1 MKTQTYKRARDGGA
15 LLVVLI
21 VVMAITIVSIG
32 FIGKSDV
39 ELACGENMTLR
50 TEMDHLAES
59 AIQHARGL
67 ILNPQDASAEYWTG
81 ATGLQLAGGSD
92 DYYDVAIT
100 RGDANS
106 TNRCNYTVTC
116 SSYRSIGGEITG
128 RSRLGA
134 KVRLDPCIALWTGA
148 DNTAWTGTTV
158 NGDVLCDGVLTNN
171 GVINGDVFGDALIG
185 SGSTSGQRKAVTQLS
200 LQWPSLN
207 AGNFG
212 PVYYINSTV
221 YPARILSPGTY
232 TNLNWGPSS
241 GNPAGVCY
249 CNGDLELR
257 EKMQIEGMLVV
268 NGNLTI
274 TDDLNVITAVKN
286 FPALLVEGDVS
297 IERDHSELEI
307 NGLAI
312 VKGRLHV
319 NLDADDLTVTGGL
332 FVGDTVVKTTT
343 DSSGNFNHGVPYNN
357 PTWDAGSGKIDRTAD
372 FDGVNDYI
380 SVPNSSGLQ
389 FTNQLTISAWIKGDS
404 WGFFGSVDA
413 IVRKGRY
420 NPNNY
425 QLAIADRRVALML
438 DDGDAGGIRGDTV
451 LETGRWYHVAA
462 TWNGSVVKIYVD
474 SLLDNGSTDS
484 RGGSIPTDT
493 EPLYIGGRPG
503 GDLFDGRI
511 DDIQIYNWCLNQTD
525 IDGIK
530 DGNTVAGLVAH
541 WKLDE
546 KNNGGGVT
554 VTTFPDKAAIQVWP
568 TPGNR
573 TRWSPAAGAFFKAVA
588 RQ

>member
-1 MKTQTYKRARDGGA
+1 MKTQTYKHARDGGA
-15 LLVVLI
+15 LLVVLV
-21 VVMAITIVSIG
+21 VVMAITIVSLG
-32 FIGKSDV
+32 FISRSDV

-59 AIQHARGL
+59 AIHHARGL

-92 DYYDVAIT
+92 YYDVTIA
-100 RGDANS
+100 RDDSVS

-116 SSYRSIGGEITG
+116 SSYRSIGGEIIG
-128 RSRLGA
+128 RSGLGA
-134 KVRLDPCIALWTGA
+134 EVRLDPCIALWTGA
-148 DNTAWTGTTV
+148 GTTAWTGVTV
-158 NGDVLCDGVLTNN
+158 NGDVFCNGVLTND
-171 GVINGDVFGDALIG
+171 GVINGDVFADALIG

-200 LQWPSLN
+200 LDWPSLD

-212 PVYYINSTV
+212 PAYYINSTV
-221 YPARILSPGTY
+221 YPARIIASGTY
-232 TNLNWGPSS
+232 TNVNWGPSG

-249 CNGDLELR
+249 CDGDLELR
-257 EKMQIEGMLVV
+257 EAVQIEGMLVV

-297 IERDHSELEI
+297 VEEDHGELEI
-307 NGLAI
+307 NGLAV

-319 NLDADDLTVTGGL
+319 NLDADDLAVTGGL
-332 FVGDTVVKTTT
+332 FVGDTVAKTTT

-357 PTWDAGSGKIDRTAD
+357 PTWDPGGCKIGHTPD
-372 FDGVNDYI
+372 FDGLNDYI

-389 FTNQLTISAWIKGDS
+389 FTNQFTISAWIKGDS
-404 WGFFGSVDA
+404 WGSGGSVDV

-425 QLAIADRRVALML
+425 QFAIADGRVALML
-438 DDGDAGGIRGDTV
+438 DETDAGGIRGDTV

-462 TWNGSVVKIYVD
+462 VWSGEVVKIYID
-474 SLLDNGSTDS
+474 GLLDNGPPDS
-484 RGGSIPTDT
+484 RGGWIGTDT
-493 EPLYIGGRPG
+493 RPLYIGGRPG
-503 GDLFDGRI
+503 GDPFDGRI
-511 DDIQIYNWCLNQTD
+511 DDIQIYNWPLNQED
-525 IDGIK
+525 VDGIR
-530 DGNTVAGLVAH
+530 DGSTVAGLVAH

-573 TRWSPAAGAFFKAVA
+573 TRWSPAAGAFFKTVA